1 MRKGAVIVVV
11 LCLLVTGCGHYR
23 MMEKKQYSFY
33 EKEGNEPY
41 GSCIPETARTY
52 MESVGGQATEIT
64 EGEGQK
70 TEKSEELRLYAKA
83 AALIDGDSL
92 RVLYGKDSDTR
103 YPMASTTKIMTCL
116 YTLEHGNLDDV
127 VTVSSRA
134 ASQPKVHLGMREG
147 QQYRLQDLLYSLM
160 LESHNDSAVA
170 IAEHIGGS
178 VEQFCMDMSTKAR
191 ELGLKDTNFETPN
204 GLDSDGHY
212 TTAKE
217 LAILGAYAL
226 RNKTFVQIVNTK
238 TYTFSELL
246 KGGSHTVNNKNAFL
260 TMYDGAI
267 GIKTG
272 FTSKAS
278 YCFVG
283 AVRRDD
289 RTFVSS
295 VLSSGWYPKKTYKW
309 ADTKKLMDYGVNQ
322 FQKVAILKPC
332 VLKERVNVS
341 GGTKKQIQVQ
351 AQQSADTLLQGSDR
365 LSYKL
370 SWLDDGLTAPVKEKQ
385 LAGYLLV
392 YLNGKLYQ
400 KVPLLTM
407 EGCQTFDYGWCLKKV
422 LSRFMFY

>member
-1 MRKGAVIVVV
+1 MRKGAVVVV
-11 LCLLVTGCGHYR
+11 ILCLLVAGCGHYR
-23 MMEKKQYSFY
+23 IMEKQHNSFY

-41 GSCIPETARTY
+41 GSCIPQAAKGYLENTNA
-52 MESVGGQATEIT
+52 GGQ
-64 EGEGQK
+64 K
-70 TEKSEELRLYAKA
+70 ELELYAKA

-92 RVLYGKDSDTR
+92 RVLYEKDAHTR

-116 YTLEHGNLDDV
+116 YTLEHSNLDDV
-127 VTVSSRA
+127 VTVSKRA
-134 ASQPKVHLGMREG
+134 SLQPKVHLGMQEG

-170 IAEHIGGS
+170 IAEHVGGS
-178 VEQFCMDMSTKAR
+178 VEQFCKDMSAKAR

-204 GLDSDGHY
+204 GLDSDEHY
-212 TTAKE
+212 TTAAE
-217 LAILGAYAL
+217 LAMLGAYAL
-226 RNKTFVQIVNTK
+226 RNETFVKIVNTK
-238 TYTFSELL
+238 SYTFSELT

-283 AVRRDD
+283 AVQRDD
-289 RTFVSS
+289 RTFVST
-295 VLSSGWYPKKTYKW
+295 VLASGWYPKKTYKW
-309 ADTKKLMDYGVNQ
+309 ADTKKLMDYGVSG
-322 FQKVAILKPC
+322 FQKVAVLKPC
-332 VLKERVNVS
+332 VLKERVKVA

-351 AQQSADTLLQGSDR
+351 AQQSTSTLLRAGDQ

-370 SWLDDGLTAPVKEKQ
+370 TWLNGGLTAPVQKKQ

-392 YLNGKLYQ
+392 YLNDSLYQ
-400 KVPLLTM
+400 KVPLLTL
-407 EGCQTFDYGWCLKKV
+407 EGCRTFDYNWCLKNV
-422 LSRFMFY
+422 LKRFILC

>member
-1 MRKGAVIVVV
+1 MRKGAVIVVI

-23 MMEKKQYSFY
+23 IMENQYNSFY
-33 EKEGNEPY
+33 EKEGKQPF
-41 GSCIPETARTY
+41 GSCVPEGAKIY
-52 MESVGGQATEIT
+52 MAGNEEQA
-64 EGEGQK
+64 EGADKAEQSNEGKQK
-70 TEKSEELRLYAKA
+70 ELELYAKA

-92 RVLYGKDSDTR
+92 RVLYGKDADTR

-116 YTLEHGNLDDV
+116 YTLEHSNPDDV

-134 ASQPKVHLGMREG
+134 AAQPKVHLGMREG

-178 VEQFCMDMSTKAR
+178 VEQFCLDMSAKAR
-191 ELGLKDTNFETPN
+191 EMGLKDTNFETPN

-226 RNKTFVQIVNTK
+226 RNETFVQIVNTK
-238 TYTFSELL
+238 SYSFSELS

-260 TMYDGAI
+260 TMYNGAI

-295 VLSSGWYPKKTYKW
+295 VLASGWYPKKTYKW
-309 ADTKKLMDYGVNQ
+309 ADTKKLMDYGVNG
-322 FQKVAILKPC
+322 FQKVAVLKPC
-332 VLKERVNVS
+332 VLKERVKVS
-341 GGTKKQIQVQ
+341 GGTKKRVQVQ
-351 AQQSADTLLQGSDR
+351 AQQSADTLLQVGDR

-370 SWLDDGLTAPVKEKQ
+370 SWLDDGLAAPVKEKQ

-392 YLNGKLYQ
+392 YLNNELYQ
-400 KVPLLTM
+400 KVPLLTI
-407 EGCQTFDYGWCLKKV
+407 EGCQSFDYDWCLKKILNRFV
-422 LSRFMFY
+422 LY